1 MPVTNQPVARLTWQ
15 NEAGSQEYLLKPG
28 DIVTLGRGESNSIV
42 INSPKVSR
50 NHARVEWSDNR
61 FVVRDLDSSN
71 GTFVNGQRVE
81 TMPWPLEDG
90 DEVTLERFLMTFTV
104 MPIAKVV
111 QDLPSMRTIAGMAK
125 ADVQRPRLVVTE
137 GPDVGQEF
145 PIIGDTLSIG
155 RASQN
160 ASWDVRLNDRTI
172 SRPHARIEKK
182 SGAFVLVDLGSANG
196 TTLNDLFVIEPV
208 ILNEGD
214 VIGLG
219 ATRLAFHI
227 R

>member
-15 NEAGSQEYLLKPG
+15 SDAGVQEYLLKPG
-28 DIVTLGRGESNSIV
+28 DVVSLGRGESNSIV

-50 NHARVEWSDNR
+50 NHARVEWSDDR
-61 FVVRDLDSSN
+61 FVVRDLNSSN

-81 TMPWPLEDG
+81 TMPWSLEDG

-104 MPIAKVV
+104 VPIAKVV
-111 QDLPSMRTIAGMAK
+111 QDRFSMRTIAGMGK
-125 ADVQRPRLVVTE
+125 ADVQRPRLVITE
-137 GPDVGQEF
+137 GPDAGQEF
-145 PIIGDTLSIG
+145 PITGESLSIG

-160 ASWDVRLNDRTI
+160 ASWDVRLNDRTV

-182 SGAFVLVDLGSANG
+182 SGAYVLVDLGSANG
-196 TTLNDLFVIEPV
+196 TTLNELFVIEPV

-219 ATRLAFHI
+219 ATKLAFYI